1 VKNPID
7 LNEVLK
13 LYNDEGRVLGVEP
26 SFLTGAY
33 RGTSRPL
40 PDRRVNGVVAPILL
54 KKSGLLGA

>member
-13 LYNDEGRVLGVEP
+13 RYDDEGRVLGVEP

-40 PDRRVNGVVAPILL
+40 TDRRVNGGVAP
-54 KKSGLLGA
+54 